1 MHNISGIMFVS
12 LDLCKTQVNTYDIKA
27 ASVYIPAEVA
37 AAVVFA
43 ADAAVAVAD
52 AVEFK
57 VADDAV
63 VVVADAVAVAAD
75 AVVVAAVV
83 APVISTSASPDTTL
97 QTTLAVTSV

>member
-1 MHNISGIMFVS
+1 MS

-27 ASVYIPAEVA
+27 ASVYIPAEVE

-63 VVVADAVAVAAD
+63 VVVADAVAVANVAD
-75 AVVVAAVV
+75 AVAVAADAVIVAAV
-83 APVISTSASPDTTL
+83 AAVISTSASPDTTL
-97 QTTLAVTSV
+97 QTTLEGTSV

>member
-1 MHNISGIMFVS
+1 MFVS

-43 ADAAVAVAD
+43 ADVAVAD
-52 AVEFK
+52 AVEFE

-63 VVVADAVAVAAD
+63 VVVADAVADEADAVAAD
-75 AVVVAAVV
+75 AVVVAAV
-83 APVISTSASPDTTL
+83 AAAVISTSASPDTTL

>member
-1 MHNISGIMFVS
+1 MS
-12 LDLCKTQVNTYDIKA
+12 LDLCKTQVNAYDIKA
-27 ASVYIPAEVA
+27 TSRYIPAEVA

-52 AVEFK
+52 AVEFE

-63 VVVADAVAVAAD
+63 VVVADAVAVADVADAVAVAAD
-75 AVVVAAVV
+75 AVVVAAV
-83 APVISTSASPDTTL
+83 AAAVISTSASPDTTL

>member
-1 MHNISGIMFVS
+1 MFVS

-43 ADAAVAVAD
+43 ANAAVAVAD
-52 AVEFK
+52 AVKFE

-63 VVVADAVAVAAD
+63 VVVADAVADEAHAVAAD
-75 AVVVAAVV
+75 AVVVAAV
-83 APVISTSASPDTTL
+83 AAVISTSASPDTTL
-97 QTTLAVTSV
+97 QTTLEVTSV

>member
-1 MHNISGIMFVS
+1 MFVS

-43 ADAAVAVAD
+43 ADAAVAD

-63 VVVADAVAVAAD
+63 VVVADADAVADEADAVAAD
-75 AVVVAAVV
+75 AVAA
-83 APVISTSASPDTTL
+83 AVISTSAIPDTTL